1 MVNDRARVWSRS
13 SNRDLRKTLSRSRT
27 NAGIHGK
34 LHAETIVIGGGV
46 IGCAIAYELAAR
58 GKDVLLI
65 ERGRIA
71 EGASCAAAGM
81 IAADSEHFSSPMMLN
96 LATMSRQLLHEQYEQ
111 LSSLSEIHIG
121 FQQNGFITPIRLKHD
136 LSNDSIVP
144 RLRSLATEI
153 WWDGTTAQQEA
164 PWLNKDIY
172 GAYYRPLE
180 CDVLPVNLTQA
191 YARSAQ
197 ALGARIV
204 EGVHQVNLR
213 ADANRIQ
220 AVETSIGTMTCQNV
234 IVANGIQGEE
244 LMKQVGL
251 HLPILPVK
259 GEIAAVQF
267 SDHSGQLVPDKTV
280 YAEDIYIVPK
290 ANGEV
295 WIGATVLPG
304 KSDLHVTAA
313 GLQKLLER
321 AANWVPGI
329 AEAHFVR
336 AWAGVRP
343 STPDGLPYLGAC
355 ESISGLY
362 AAVGHHRNGILL
374 SAVTGSLLA
383 DFIEGKSSEEL
394 NMQGCRPERF
404 IKRGILH

>member
-1 MVNDRARVWSRS
+1 MVNDGARVRSRS

-27 NAGIHGK
+27 NTGIHGK

-58 GKDVLLI
+58 GQDVLLI

-96 LATMSRQLLHEQYEQ
+96 LAAMSRRLLHEQSEQ
-111 LSSLSEIHIG
+111 LSSLSGMHIG
-121 FQQNGFITPIRLKHD
+121 FQQNGFITPIRLK
-136 LSNDSIVP
+136 ND
-144 RLRSLATEI
+144 LRSDSAVPTPRPRDSEI
-153 WWDGTTAQQEA
+153 WWDSITAQQEA
-164 PWLNKDIY
+164 SWLTKDIY

-204 EGVHQVNLR
+204 EGVHHVNLR
-213 ADANRIQ
+213 VDANRVQ
-220 AVETSIGTMTCQNV
+220 GVETSIGTMTCQHV
-234 IVANGIQGEE
+234 IVANGIQGEA
-244 LMKQVGL
+244 LMKQAGL
-251 HLPILPVK
+251 QLPILPVK

-267 SDHSGQLVPDKTV
+267 PDHSGQLAPDKTI

-304 KSDLHVTAA
+304 ESDLHVTAA

-321 AANWVPGI
+321 AVSWVPGI
-329 AEAHFVR
+329 AEAQFVR

-362 AAVGHHRNGILL
+362 TAFGHHRNGILL

-394 NMQGCRPERF
+394 NVQGCRPERF
-404 IKRGILH
+404 NKRGILH